1 MAEIETGLFRSESN
15 QFIHMDLPLPENM
28 QDKITKGLLVRV
40 NDDEDHTPYT
50 GEAEDASA
58 GAGVTERPA
67 VNATKAAWVGWA
79 RHCDPDLSVDD
90 AEAMTKQ
97 DLIERFGA

>member
-1 MAEIETGLFRSESN
+1 MAETGLFKSESN
-15 QFIHMDLPLPENM
+15 QLIHMDLPLPEHM
-28 QDKITKGLLVRV
+28 QDKVTKGLLVRL
-40 NDDEDHTPYT
+40 NADGTPYT

-58 GAGVTERPA
+58 GASVTERPA

-97 DLIERFGA
+97 DLVEKYGA